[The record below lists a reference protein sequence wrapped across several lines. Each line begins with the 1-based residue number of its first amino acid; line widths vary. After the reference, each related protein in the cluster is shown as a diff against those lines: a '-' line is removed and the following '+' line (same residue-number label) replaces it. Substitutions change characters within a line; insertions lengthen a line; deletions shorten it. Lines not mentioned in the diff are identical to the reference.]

1 MARMH
6 SALEDNDEDDD
17 EEDDDE
23 DEADV
28 ALMLRRLFPS

>member
-1 MARMH
+1 MARTH